1 MNFVFINPPRKI
13 ASNNIW
19 HVINSEHPPLGL
31 ALLSSIWDAQGHTS
45 QIIDAAALRLSV
57 PEILDRIK
65 PAMNYVGLT
74 ATTPEIS
81 SAISIAN
88 GIREKFPDIQIVM
101 GGVHPTVFHEDLVR
115 DKICD
120 IVVRNE
126 GESFVIELARGTPL
140 HLIPN
145 LTWHN
150 EQGDTIINPDA
161 ETYVELDSLPF
172 PAYEK
177 LPMHLYH
184 STPGA
189 ARGQPSIGMVTSR
202 GCPGHCT
209 FCFSGMFG
217 SSIRFMSPARVI
229 EHIELLQKKYGI
241 REISFYDDTFTANKK
256 NVAELCQ
263 LIIEKGIKLSW
274 SCFARVDTVTPEL
287 LLLMNKAGCHQI
299 MYGFE
304 TPNANILKNID
315 KRIAPEQ
322 FQNAISWTRS
332 AKINIRGAFMLGN
345 PGETQ
350 GDLQKTIDYAK
361 NADIQL
367 AVFNIT
373 TPYPGTAMY
382 NEFRQKDS
390 LLHQN
395 WDLYNL
401 GEPVLKLDT
410 VSDEVVKQYYYKSY
424 RDFYLRPAFILRYIL
439 SIRTLSEFSTYVK
452 ATLAIAFMLCKDIFL
467 KRKNRIISTSNI
479 AKYYLVR

>member
-13 ASNNIW
+13 APNNIW
-19 HVINSEHPPLGL
+19 NVINSEHPPLGI
-31 ALLSSIWDAQGHTS
+31 ALLSAIWDQQGHTS
-45 QIIDAAALRLSV
+45 QIIDAAALRLSL
-57 PEILDRIK
+57 PKIISRID
-65 PAMNYVGLT
+65 PATDYIGLT

-81 SAISIAN
+81 SAISIARR
-88 GIREKFPDIQIVM
+88 IKETFPDIRIVM
-101 GGVHPTVFHEDLVR
+101 GGVHPTVFHENLVR
-115 DKICD
+115 EEICD
-120 IVVRNE
+120 MVVRNE
-126 GESFVIELARGTPL
+126 GEPFIIDLAKGTPR
-140 HLIPN
+140 HLISN
-145 LTWHN
+145 LTWRN
-150 EQGDTIINPDA
+150 RQGEVIINPDA

-177 LPMHLYH
+177 LPMDLYH

-189 ARGQPSIGMVTSR
+189 ARRQPSIGMVTTR

-217 SSIRFMSPARVI
+217 SRVRFMSPSRVI
-229 EHIELLQKKYGI
+229 EHIELLQHQYGI
-241 REISFYDDTFTANKK
+241 REISFYDDTFTANKN

-263 LIIEKGIKLSW
+263 LIIGKGIKLSW
-274 SCFARVDTVTPEL
+274 SCFSRVDTVTPEL
-287 LLLMNKAGCHQI
+287 LLLMKKAGCHQI

-304 TPNANILKNID
+304 TPDETILKRID
-315 KRIAPEQ
+315 KRISLEH
-322 FQNAISWTRS
+322 FKNAIKWTRA

-350 GDLQKTIDYAK
+350 AGMQKTIDYSK

-382 NEFRQKDS
+382 NEFLQNNS

-410 VSDEVVKQYYYKSY
+410 VSDRIVKKYYYKSY
-424 RDFYLRPAFILRYIL
+424 RDFYLRPIFIFRHIR
-439 SIRTLSEFSTYVK
+439 SIRTLSELLMHVK
-452 ATLAIAFMLCKDIFL
+452 AVLKITALLYRNIFYE
-467 KRKNRIISTSNI
+467 KQQ
-479 AKYYLVR
+479 

>member
-1 MNFVFINPPRKI
+1 MNFVFIHPPREIKK
-13 ASNNIW
+13 NNIW
-19 HVINSEHPPLGL
+19 SIINSENPPLGL
-31 ALLSSIWDAQGHTS
+31 ALLSAIWDKQGHKS

-57 PEILDRIK
+57 RDIIERINL
-65 PAMNYVGLT
+65 ATDYVGLT

-81 SAISIAN
+81 SASAIAR
-88 GIREKFPDIQIVM
+88 GIREKFPDIKIVM
-101 GGVHPTVFHEDLVR
+101 GGVHPTVFHKDLVR

-120 IVVRNE
+120 MVVRNE
-126 GESFVIELARGTPL
+126 GESFIIELAKGTPL

-145 LTWHN
+145 LTWRNQQN
-150 EQGDTIINPDA
+150 EIIINADA
-161 ETYVELDSLPF
+161 ETYVNLDHLPF

-189 ARGQPSIGMVTSR
+189 ARRQPSIGMVTSR

-217 SSIRFMSPARVI
+217 SHVRFMSPSRVI

-241 REISFYDDTFTANKK
+241 QEISFYDDTFTANKK
-256 NVAELCQ
+256 NVTGLCQ
-263 LIIEKGIKLSW
+263 LMLEKKIRLSW
-274 SCFARVDTVTPEL
+274 SCFARVDTVTPDL
-287 LLLMNKAGCHQI
+287 LLLMKKAGCHQI

-304 TPNANILKNID
+304 TPDADILKNID
-315 KRIAPEQ
+315 KRIVPEQ
-322 FQNAISWTRS
+322 FQDAIKWTRA

-345 PGETQ
+345 PGEREA
-350 GDLQKTIDYAK
+350 GMQKTIDYAK

-373 TPYPGTAMY
+373 TPYPGTIMY
-382 NEFRQKDS
+382 KEFLGKKS

-410 VSDEVVKQYYYKSY
+410 VSDKVVKKYYYKSY
-424 RDFYLRPAFILRYIL
+424 REFYLRPFFILQRIL
-439 SIRTLSEFSTYVK
+439 SIRTFNEFSTYVK
-452 ATLAIAFMLCKDIFL
+452 ATFAIAFIFYKNILL
-467 KRKNRIISTSNI
+467 K
-479 AKYYLVR
+479 L